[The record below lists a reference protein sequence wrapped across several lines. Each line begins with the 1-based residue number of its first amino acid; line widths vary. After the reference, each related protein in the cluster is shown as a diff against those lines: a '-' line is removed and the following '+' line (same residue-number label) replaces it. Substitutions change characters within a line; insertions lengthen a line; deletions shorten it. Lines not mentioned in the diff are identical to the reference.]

1 MQGRAV
7 AIVNPASRSGRIRH
21 TWPRAA
27 ELLRQRLAGIE
38 IRETCA
44 PGSAGAI
51 ALDCAEEDVELLV
64 VAGGDGTLREVAT
77 ALAERGAEHS
87 PELGLLPL
95 GSGCDFA
102 RALGIPR
109 DLEAAVDRLVT
120 RVARPFDAG
129 VIDYRAA
136 DGANGY
142 CAFMNLSSCGLAGR
156 LDHHIARQP
165 RWLGGRGRYAL
176 AALSA
181 ILTESPQQI
190 EIRIDGR
197 PCYTGPLALCAVANG
212 GFFGAGM
219 HVAPSARPDD
229 GLLDVVAIPGAPP
242 LELLRRLPELYS
254 GRHVAAPDTATGRGR
269 VVELLA
275 EPDTIWLD
283 ADGDTLGTL
292 PARIQVL
299 PGALRIRA

>member
-21 TWPRAA
+21 AWPRAA
-27 ELLRQRLAGIE
+27 DLLRRRLAGIE

-51 ALDCAEEDVELLV
+51 ALECAEDDVELLV

-102 RALGIPR
+102 RALDIPT
-109 DLEAAVDRLVT
+109 DLEAAVDRVVT
-120 RVARPFDAG
+120 AVARPFDAG
-129 VIDYRAA
+129 VIDYQGRG
-136 DGANGY
+136 GANGY
-142 CAFMNLSSCGLAGR
+142 CAFLNQASCGLSGR
-156 LDHHIARQP
+156 LDEHLARQP
-165 RWLGGRGRYAL
+165 RWLGGRGRYL
-176 AALSA
+176 IAALSA
-181 ILTESPQQI
+181 IMTERPENI
-190 EIRIDGR
+190 EVRIDGQL
-197 PCYTGPLALCAVANG
+197 CYAGPIALCAVANG
-212 GFFGAGM
+212 RYFGAGM
-219 HVAPSARPDD
+219 NIAPSARPDD
-229 GLLDVVAIPGAPP
+229 GLLDVVAIPGASR
-242 LELLRRLPELYS
+242 LEMLRRLPDLYS
-254 GRHVAAPDTATGRGR
+254 GRHIAEGRTVTGRGR

-275 EPDTIWLD
+275 DPDSIWLD

-292 PARIQVL
+292 PARIQIR